1 MAAQFTGKLVKVEGP
16 ARSGKTEQLLA
27 HIASL
32 IEGGTQPGAIALACN
47 TAFAAQAARE
57 RLAAMLGEGGETLAR
72 QVAMGRA
79 ADFCEA
85 ALATLEAVAFTGRA
99 PRVLTPD
106 ERNFFLEDMK
116 TMGQPVRRL
125 RKMLGF
131 FFAKWANLDPEDEW
145 LESGEESKARALM
158 GRLLTSENAML
169 PEEVAPLAYAFLRSP
184 EGAAQR
190 KRFDVVLIDDFQNL
204 SRAEQDCMCLFAKN
218 QVVVAGNAAQNT
230 AGSMSNPEGFAN
242 FEAARANVQVVALD
256 TTHGIA
262 EAGAFV
268 EAVLAQGAVAAQH
281 VGAGSLELVKWN
293 TPEDE
298 LAGIAE
304 LVVHD
309 VKGGIEEKDICIVAP
324 NKLWATTLAKELAKR
339 GVKSTSAA
347 FQTRL
352 GGDPREASRCR
363 ALVAWTKLC
372 LLANPSDVVAWRCWC
387 GIGNYLTNSD
397 AWSGLMEFAA
407 NNGLELLEAMD
418 AAATLVEKG
427 EEPFLRASA
436 IAKARA
442 AGLEFIEHAQ
452 GRRGFALLKAI
463 GASGLAAFET
473 CEELAEGDEDAPA
486 LLAIARESLCAPVFG
501 DDPHLV
507 RIMGYGDMAGLSFER
522 MYATGAVDGYIPSAA
537 SFETV
542 STEQVRMR
550 ELERCR
556 RTFCDAVSKAQG
568 QLVVSYFS
576 KADLELAE
584 RTHMLVRR
592 VRAGQDGRIAL
603 VTPSTFIGDAR
614 SACPGACG
622 GQAKLAEIGVA

>member
-1 MAAQFTGKLVKVEGP
+1 
-16 ARSGKTEQLLA
+16 
-27 HIASL
+27 
-32 IEGGTQPGAIALACN
+32 
-47 TAFAAQAARE
+47 
-57 RLAAMLGEGGETLAR
+57 
-72 QVAMGRA
+72 
-79 ADFCEA
+79 
-85 ALATLEAVAFTGRA
+85 
-99 PRVLTPD
+99 
-106 ERNFFLEDMK
+106 
-116 TMGQPVRRL
+116 
-125 RKMLGF
+125 
-131 FFAKWANLDPEDEW
+131 
-145 LESGEESKARALM
+145 
-158 GRLLTSENAML
+158 ML

-204 SRAEQDCMCLFAKN
+204 SRAEQDCMSVREKPGSRGWQRRAEHGRQHVEPRRLRELRSRARQC
-218 QVVVAGNAAQNT
+218 AGRRARYNT
-230 AGSMSNPEGFAN
+230 ALPRRAHSSKPCSPRAPSLRSMSAQ
-242 FEAARANVQVVALD
+242 AR
-256 TTHGIA
+256 
-262 EAGAFV
+262 
-268 EAVLAQGAVAAQH
+268 
-281 VGAGSLELVKWN
+281 SELVKWN

-324 NKLWATTLAKELAKR
+324 NKLWATTLAKE
-339 GVKSTSAA
+339 
-347 FQTRL
+347 TRQAR
-352 GGDPREASRCR
+352 REINIGRIPNAPGRRPARASRCR

-407 NNGLELLEAMD
+407 NNGLELLRPWMRRRRSSR
-418 AAATLVEKG
+418 KG

-436 IAKARA
+436 IAKGACGRPGIHRARA
-442 AGLEFIEHAQ
+442 PS
-452 GRRGFALLKAI
+452 RRGFALLKAI

-542 STEQVRMR
+542 STDQVRMR

-556 RTFCDAVSKAQG
+556 RTFCDAVSKGARAARRLVFQQG
-568 QLVVSYFS
+568 
-576 KADLELAE
+576 
-584 RTHMLVRR
+584 R
-592 VRAGQDGRIAL
+592 
-603 VTPSTFIGDAR
+603 
-614 SACPGACG
+614 PGACRAHICSCAACAL
-622 GQAKLAEIGVA
+622 AKMAASRS